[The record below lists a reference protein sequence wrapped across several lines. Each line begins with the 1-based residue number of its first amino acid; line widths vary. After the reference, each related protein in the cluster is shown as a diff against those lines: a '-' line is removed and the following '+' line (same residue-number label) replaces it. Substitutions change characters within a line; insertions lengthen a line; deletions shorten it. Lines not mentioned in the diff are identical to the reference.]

1 MFRPRAL
8 ASGGVIGLAAPAGP
22 IDPERLEAGRR
33 ALCERGFEVI
43 FSEDITERRGYL
55 AGDDARRADELMRL
69 VDDPA
74 VGAIVCVRGGYGC
87 QRIVESLDAARIRRA
102 AKPLVGYSDITT
114 LLLWQARVAGLGGIH
129 GPMLERGEGFD
140 AEALDALCES
150 LQGDDRGRVLPGR
163 GNARGVV
170 EGPLCGGSL
179 SLVVAS
185 LGTPWEIDTRDGIL
199 LIEDVHEAPYKLD
212 RMLQQLR
219 AAGKLEGAAL
229 GIGVGAL
236 TACDSA
242 EADAPGAEEVVAE
255 VLDPLELPRVEGLR
269 FGHLAANF
277 AWPVG
282 ARARLDSD
290 SGALTFLEASTIQ
303 ETASPPG
310 AASAS

>member
-1 MFRPRAL
+1 
-8 ASGGVIGLAAPAGP
+8 VIGLAAPAGP

-33 ALCERGFEVI
+33 ALCERGFEVV

-150 LQGDDRGRVLPGR
+150 LQGDDRKRQ
-163 GNARGVV
+163 
-170 EGPLCGGSL
+170 C
-179 SLVVAS
+179 
-185 LGTPWEIDTRDGIL
+185 TR
-199 LIEDVHEAPYKLD
+199 
-212 RMLQQLR
+212 RR
-219 AAGKLEGAAL
+219 RGAAL
-229 GIGVGAL
+229 RRIPQPRGSEPRDTVGNRY
-236 TACDSA
+236 
-242 EADAPGAEEVVAE
+242 PRR
-255 VLDPLELPRVEGLR
+255 DPLDRRCSRGSL
-269 FGHLAANF
+269 
-277 AWPVG
+277 
-282 ARARLDSD
+282 
-290 SGALTFLEASTIQ
+290 
-303 ETASPPG
+303 
-310 AASAS
+310 